1 MFKKKEEKSII
12 KNSLGKLGLEKLDTL
27 NKLRLVV
34 VSIFALSTLSIILV
48 FVTDFWV
55 SATLIL
61 ISYILVF
68 VLMVKLLIIKK
79 L

>member
-55 SATLIL
+55 SAALIL